1 MSSASSTQSAPK
13 DYKKTAQ
20 KYAKKVK
27 TLEEQLKTQ
36 LETYEENTKHQTE
49 TLKKQMKKVKTLK
62 EQVKTL
68 EEEKEALEDSLAQ
81 SHDWWRSLMDAT
93 GMDDASVIL
102 EWAKTQK
109 EKEADNQVQQDALR
123 MFGEL
128 QVKFNLLEEQ
138 MAIIRRDGFKVSKNK
153 KEKGLSSTHRNEHIT
168 QAGHLPVFE
177 PSRCSA
183 MVWANGKG
191 CQCSRHWDSKQNP
204 DGKDTRLCLTHNKLV
219 KSGVFTG
226 ATGLY
231 HQERPETWGEYGL
244 SVQKEYKQGN
254 TIPWRMK
261 QAEWK
266 VQWNS
271 EEFQASIPEGT
282 PRFPYPEQKVLA
294 EIESDDDD
302 LSVISGSSAS
312 TQAFS
317 EDEQV
322 NDVAVLADV
331 ETPDEE
337 EETVEEPIVEEEAV
351 EAPVEEEAVVWAK
364 QAQLDRL
371 EQLNKGA
378 MAVDYDIL
386 CDLREEKKEWEEETM
401 THEEARGIE
410 DPEKGVYEECFA
422 CGETFPFTSIIH
434 PFGPD
439 DHYCLECAKEAEA
452 DQQMKNPNH
461 LADSDEEQ

>member
-1 MSSASSTQSAPK
+1 MSSTSSNQSAKSAPK

-27 TLEEQLKTQ
+27 TLEEQMKTQ
-36 LETYEENTKHQTE
+36 EETYAENTKQQSE
-49 TLKKQMKKVKTLK
+49 TLKGQMKKVKTLK
-62 EQVKTL
+62 EQKKTL
-68 EEEKEALEDSLAQ
+68 EAEVEQLTDSLAQ
-81 SHDWWRSLMDAT
+81 SHEFVRSLMDET
-93 GMDDASVIL
+93 GLDNSDHIL
-102 EWAKTQK
+102 EWVKTKKQM
-109 EKEADNQVQQDALR
+109 ETDNQVQQDALR

-138 MAIIRRDGFKVSKNK
+138 MAIIRRDGHKVSKNK

-183 MVWANGKG
+183 VVWANGKG
-191 CQCSRHWDSKQNP
+191 CQCSRHWNSKQNP
-204 DGKDTRLCLTHNKLV
+204 EGATTHLCLTHNNLMAD
-219 KSGVFTG
+219 GVFTG

-231 HQERPETWGEYGL
+231 HQERPAVWGEFGL
-244 SVQKEYKQGN
+244 KHQAEYKTGN

-261 QAEWK
+261 QAEWS

-271 EEFQASIPEGT
+271 EAFQASIPADI
-282 PRFPYPEQKVLA
+282 PRLPYPEQGKVLA
-294 EIESDDDD
+294 DVESSDDDD
-302 LSVISGSSAS
+302 LSVISGTTAS

-317 EDEQV
+317 EAEQ
-322 NDVAVLADV
+322 DVANLADV
-331 ETPDEE
+331 ETPD
-337 EETVEEPIVEEEAV
+337 EEEAV
-351 EAPVEEEAVVWAK
+351 EAPVEEE
-364 QAQLDRL
+364 
-371 EQLNKGA
+371 EE
-378 MAVDYDIL
+378 
-386 CDLREEKKEWEEETM
+386 EEKCEECGKCLEGEDKCGEGCPSYDKGWNE
-401 THEEARGIE
+401 THEE

-461 LADSDEEQ
+461 LADSDDEQ

>member
-1 MSSASSTQSAPK
+1 MSSASSAQSAPK

-36 LETYEENTKHQTE
+36 EATYDENTKHQTE

-68 EEEKEALEDSLAQ
+68 EEEKEAVEDRLAQ
-81 SHDWWRSLMDAT
+81 SHEFVRSLMEET
-93 GMDDASVIL
+93 GLDNSDHIL
-102 EWAKTQK
+102 EWVKTQK
-109 EKEADNQVQQDALR
+109 QKETDNQVQQDALR

-183 MVWANGKG
+183 MVWSNGKG

-204 DGKDTRLCLTHNKLV
+204 DGRDTRLCLTHNKLLID
-219 KSGVFTG
+219 GVFTG

-231 HQERPETWGEYGL
+231 HQQRPATWGEYGL
-244 SVQKEYKQGN
+244 SVQKEYKEGN
-254 TIPWRMK
+254 SIPWRMK
-261 QAEWK
+261 QAEWN

-271 EEFQASIPEGT
+271 AEFQASIPEGT

-294 EIESDDDD
+294 DVESDDDD
-302 LSVISGSSAS
+302 LSVISGTTAS

-317 EDEQV
+317 EEQE
-322 NDVAVLADV
+322 NDVANLADV
-331 ETPDEE
+331 ETPS
-337 EETVEEPIVEEEAV
+337 EEEAV
-351 EAPVEEEAVVWAK
+351 EAPVEEEEEAVVWAK

-386 CDLREEKKEWEEETM
+386 CDLREEKQEWDEEQKGVEAPVEEE
-401 THEEARGIE
+401 E